1 MKPPHTPPMTLAR
14 FTELLD
20 AYGAR
25 AEAWPPESRE
35 AAQLLLQ
42 DNGDAQRLVA
52 VAERLDTW
60 LDDYAV
66 AEVSPALQARV
77 LEVPIIAARK
87 QRRFGFRIAWAVAL
101 SCLIGVASGALTAP
115 EASAD
120 DDEWVELTEVSFY
133 ADADSDADVTAVEEA
148 P

>member
-1 MKPPHTPPMTLAR
+1 MKPPAVPPMTLAR
-14 FTELLD
+14 FTDLLD

-25 AEAWPPESRE
+25 ADAWPQAERE

-42 DNGDAQRLVA
+42 ENGDAQGLVA
-52 VAERLDTW
+52 EAERLDAW

-66 AEVSPALQARV
+66 AEVSPRLQARV
-77 LEVPIIAARK
+77 LEVPIVAARK
-87 QRRFGFRIAWAVAL
+87 RRRFGFRVGWAVAL
-101 SCLIGVASGALTAP
+101 SCLIGVASGALSAP
-115 EASAD
+115 EVSAD

-133 ADADSDADVTAVEEA
+133 ADADADPDVTVVEDA